1 MASYSMLRDLKLIFI
16 YLGGTVPNY
25 VLSNINRTSSL
36 FGLDTY
42 FVVREANLSHFSDR
56 LNKNIEVRRLQQSDT
71 LLNSKLDHDWSF
83 RNGFWFYTLERLIA
97 LKQIH
102 EWFDEDTAILHIE
115 ADMLLFHS
123 FPFKLGLGKKLKWFK
138 HDNRNDVASLVF
150 SPDKAETY
158 WLHDEILKLAK
169 SDPQLTDMS
178 ALFKIRQLNPER
190 INTFPDLFEVS
201 KDQESIGIFDGLA
214 IGQWLTGMDPRNTY
228 GFTVLHENSDFTSYS
243 GQRISELLERATFKM
258 SSEGSVQVAAGG
270 DLTNLHCIH
279 AHVKN
284 HELFEL
290 DNQECIQRYLN
301 VAADYKVKI
310 FEFDF
315 KVFSTLV
322 LQNFRDGKLKNY
334 LLNLVKFL
342 AKRDKVGGRR
352 LVAILRF
359 VFKQYLFRRK

>member
-1 MASYSMLRDLKLIFI
+1 MVRNVKLVFIF
-16 YLGGTVPNY
+16 LGRTVPNY

-36 FGLDTY
+36 FGLETY
-42 FVVREANLSHFSDR
+42 FVVREADISLFSDK
-56 LNKNIEVRRLQQSDT
+56 LNKNIKVRRLQHT
-71 LLNSKLDHDWSF
+71 NVLLNSKLEHDWNF

-102 EWFDEDTAILHIE
+102 DWFDKDTAILHIE
-115 ADMLLFHS
+115 ADMLLFQS
-123 FPFKLGLGKKLKWFK
+123 FPFELVLGEKLKWFK
-138 HDNRNDVASLVF
+138 HDNQNDVASLVF
-150 SPDKAETY
+150 SPSKVETY

-169 SDPQLTDMS
+169 SDPKLTDMS
-178 ALFKIRQLNPER
+178 ALFKIRRLNPER
-190 INTFPDLFEVS
+190 IKTFPDMFEVS
-201 KDQESIGIFDGLA
+201 KDNNAIGIFDGLA

-228 GFTVLHENSDFTSYS
+228 GFTVLHENSDFKSYS
-243 GQRISELLERATFKM
+243 GQRITELLEGATFKV
-258 SSEGSVQVAAGG
+258 SPEGSLRIATGEV
-270 DLTNLHCIH
+270 LTDLHCIH

-301 VAADYKVKI
+301 VAADHKVKI

-315 KVFSTLV
+315 KVFSTLI

-334 LLNLVKFL
+334 LLNLAKYL

-352 LVAILRF
+352 FAAILRF